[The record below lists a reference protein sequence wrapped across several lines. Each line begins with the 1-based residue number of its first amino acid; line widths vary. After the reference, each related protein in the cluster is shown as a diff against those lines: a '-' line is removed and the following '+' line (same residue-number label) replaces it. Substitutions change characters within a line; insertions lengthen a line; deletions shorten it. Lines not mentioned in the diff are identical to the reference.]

1 VNPGVPDFEQRLSA
15 FQTQLDPL
23 QHVPTGN
30 VPTEEQRLALLTEEC
45 AEIVRRWALTS
56 ERHAR
61 AVTRFEAH
69 LTEWNDAG
77 TRLQQDAA
85 QRIEQLENVIQ
96 HEWSELKQL
105 HGEPVR
111 QLSEH
116 ATSLTQVCIATANA
130 AQQGFERSEARL
142 AAIEG
147 ELNRRLGDLTREVH
161 AVVAELRA
169 AQESSLVRLPAPTPQ
184 AWPLEGVTRL
194 HHQLRTEDGT
204 SFTSAVEARP
214 LTTRAPHTPQP
225 EPVAGLLPEAALAL
239 KERIDSLERAM
250 SERAQSE
257 QARSEQVRSA
267 QARFEQAL
275 TNRDVSSKAAPE
287 AASPARRLALAGIA
301 GVVVVGAILAV
312 LAGQVREANARA
324 ERAEQ
329 AQVKASA
336 DAARQFETA
345 RQEFTRAQAE
355 ANVRAERAQTTTE
368 VLASPDL
375 VKFNLVG
382 RRALTGLSAL
392 VSWSATRGV
401 VFSGSQ
407 LPPAPAGS
415 TYQLWL
421 LTRSGAVSAG
431 TFSPDASG
439 AVTLAVRPPAGPR
452 PVIGSLVT
460 IETSEGRTSPIGQVA
475 FARPFVPP
483 APETVQ

>member
-15 FQTQLDPL
+15 FQKPLDPL
-23 QHVPTGN
+23 QPVPPGIT
-30 VPTEEQRLALLTEEC
+30 PSAEQRLALLTEEC

-85 QRIEQLENVIQ
+85 QRIEQLEKVIQ
-96 HEWSELKQL
+96 QEWNDLKQL
-105 HGEPVR
+105 HQDPVR

-116 ATSLTQVCIATANA
+116 ATSLAQVCIATANA

-161 AVVAELRA
+161 AVVAELRT
-169 AQESSLVRLPAPTPQ
+169 AQESSLARLPAPAPQ

-194 HHQLRTEDGT
+194 HQQLRTEDGT
-204 SFTSAVEARP
+204 PAPVPVDTRP
-214 LTTRAPHTPQP
+214 VTAPVPSP
-225 EPVAGLLPEAALAL
+225 PSPAPIALLPEAASAL
-239 KERIDSLERAM
+239 SERIDSLERAL
-250 SERAQSE
+250 SERASDRE
-257 QARSEQVRSA
+257 NGLKTTTERSSRSW
-267 QARFEQAL
+267 
-275 TNRDVSSKAAPE
+275 
-287 AASPARRLALAGIA
+287 RLAVAAFA
-301 GVVVVGAILAV
+301 GVIVIGAILAV
-312 LAGQVREANARA
+312 LAGQIRETTARA

-329 AQVKASA
+329 AQAQA
-336 DAARQFETA
+336 ATDAARQLETA
-345 RQEFTRAQAE
+345 RQDFARAQAE
-355 ANVRAERAQTTTE
+355 ANVRAERAQIATE

-375 VKFNLVG
+375 MRFALTG
-382 RRALTGLSAL
+382 RRRLAGLSAL
-392 VSWSATRGV
+392 VSWSPARGV

-407 LPPAPAGS
+407 LPPAAAGS

-431 TFSPDASG
+431 AFAPDAAG
-439 AVTLAVRPPAGPR
+439 AVTLATRPPAGPR
-452 PVIGSLVT
+452 PVIGALVT
-460 IETSEGRTSPIGQVA
+460 VETSDGRTSPIGEVA
-475 FARPFVPP
+475 FARPYVAP
-483 APETVQ
+483 APEPAQ

>member
-1 VNPGVPDFEQRLSA
+1 MNPGVPDFEQRLSA
-15 FQTQLDPL
+15 FQNQLDPL
-23 QHVPTGN
+23 PHVPTGN
-30 VPTEEQRLALLTEEC
+30 APTAEQRLALLTEEC

-77 TRLQQDAA
+77 SRLQQDAA
-85 QRIEQLENVIQ
+85 QRIEQLEKVIQ
-96 HEWSELKQL
+96 QEWSELKHL
-105 HGEPVR
+105 HEDPVR

-169 AQESSLVRLPAPTPQ
+169 AQESSIARLQAPTPQ

-194 HHQLRTEDGT
+194 HQQLRTED
-204 SFTSAVEARP
+204 SATVPSPAEARP
-214 LTTRAPHTPQP
+214 ATTRAPHPPPPQP
-225 EPVAGLLPEAALAL
+225 VVGLLPEAATAL
-239 KERIDSLERAM
+239 NERIDSLERAL
-250 SERAQSE
+250 SERALSE
-257 QARSEQVRSA
+257 RAARDTSTRTTAPPSRSW
-267 QARFEQAL
+267 
-275 TNRDVSSKAAPE
+275 
-287 AASPARRLALAGIA
+287 RLAVTGVA
-301 GVVVVGAILAV
+301 GVVIVGAILAV
-312 LAGQVREANARA
+312 LAGQIREANSRA

-329 AQVKASA
+329 AQVKAAA
-336 DAARQFETA
+336 DATRQFEAA

-355 ANVRAERAQTTTE
+355 ANERAERAQTTTE

-375 VKFNLVG
+375 VKFNLAG
-382 RRALTGLSAL
+382 RRALTGLTAL

-415 TYQLWL
+415 TYHLWL

-431 TFSPDASG
+431 TFAPDASG
-439 AVTLAVRPPAGPR
+439 AVTLAARPPAGPR

-460 IETSEGRTSPIGQVA
+460 IETSEGRTSPIGEVA

-483 APETVQ
+483 APAASEAPAP

>member
-1 VNPGVPDFEQRLSA
+1 MNPGVPDFEQRLSA
-15 FQTQLDPL
+15 FQTQLEPL
-23 QHVPTGN
+23 QHTPTGT
-30 VPTEEQRLALLTEEC
+30 VPATEQRLALLTEEC

-77 TRLQQDAA
+77 SRLQQDAA
-85 QRIEQLENVIQ
+85 QRIEQLEKVIQ
-96 HEWSELKQL
+96 HEWRELKQL
-105 HGEPVR
+105 HEDPVR

-161 AVVAELRA
+161 AVVAELRI
-169 AQESSLVRLPAPTPQ
+169 AQESSLARLPAPTPQ

-194 HHQLRTEDGT
+194 HQQLRTEEGT
-204 SFTSAVEARP
+204 TVPNAVETRP
-214 LTTRAPHTPQP
+214 VTAPVPLPQP
-225 EPVAGLLPEAALAL
+225 VPVAGLLPEAATAL
-239 KERIDSLERAM
+239 NERIDSLERAL
-250 SERAQSE
+250 SERATSE
-257 QARSEQVRSA
+257 RALSARDISARPTTGTPSRSW
-267 QARFEQAL
+267 
-275 TNRDVSSKAAPE
+275 
-287 AASPARRLALAGIA
+287 RLAAAGVA

-312 LAGQVREANARA
+312 LADQIREANARA

-329 AQVKASA
+329 AQVKATA
-336 DAARQFETA
+336 DATRQFEAA

-431 TFSPDASG
+431 TFAPDGSG
-439 AVTLAVRPPAGPR
+439 AVTLAARPPAGPR

-460 IETSEGRTSPIGQVA
+460 IETSDGRTSPIGEVA
-475 FARPFVPP
+475 FARPFVAP
-483 APETVQ
+483 APEAQAQ

>member
-1 VNPGVPDFEQRLSA
+1 MNPGVPDFEQRLSA

-23 QHVPTGN
+23 QPVPTGN
-30 VPTEEQRLALLTEEC
+30 VPTAEQRLALLTEEC

-77 TRLQQDAA
+77 SRLQQDAA
-85 QRIEQLENVIQ
+85 QRIDQLEKVIQ
-96 HEWSELKQL
+96 HEWSGLKQL
-105 HGEPVR
+105 HEDPVR

-169 AQESSLVRLPAPTPQ
+169 AQESSLARLPAPAPQ

-204 SFTSAVEARP
+204 TVPHPVETRP
-214 LTTRAPHTPQP
+214 VSTPAAHPPQP
-225 EPVAGLLPEAALAL
+225 TPVAGLLPEAATAL
-239 KERIDSLERAM
+239 NERIDSLERAL
-250 SERAQSE
+250 SERA
-257 QARSEQVRSA
+257 RSERALSAHDISARATSEPPSRSW
-267 QARFEQAL
+267 
-275 TNRDVSSKAAPE
+275 
-287 AASPARRLALAGIA
+287 RLALAGVA
-301 GVVVVGAILAV
+301 GVVVVGAILAM
-312 LAGQVREANARA
+312 LAGQIREANARA

-329 AQVKASA
+329 AQVKATA
-336 DAARQFETA
+336 DAARQFEAA

-355 ANVRAERAQTTTE
+355 ANVRTERAQTTTE

-375 VKFNLVG
+375 VKFNLAG

-401 VFSGSQ
+401 VFSGSH

-431 TFSPDASG
+431 TFAPDASG
-439 AVTLAVRPPAGPR
+439 AVTLAARPPAGPR

-460 IETSEGRTSPIGQVA
+460 IEASEGRTAPIGEVA
-475 FARPFVPP
+475 FARPFIAPP
-483 APETVQ
+483 PETLQ

>member
-1 VNPGVPDFEQRLSA
+1 MLRDDLISCAHGARVNPGVPDFEQRLSS

-23 QHVPTGN
+23 PHVPTGN
-30 VPTEEQRLALLTEEC
+30 VPPAEQRLALLTEEC

-77 TRLQQDAA
+77 ARLQQDAA
-85 QRIEQLENVIQ
+85 QRIEQLEKVIQ

-105 HGEPVR
+105 HEDPVR

-161 AVVAELRA
+161 AVVAELRT
-169 AQESSLVRLPAPTPQ
+169 AQETSLARLPAPPQQ

-194 HHQLRTEDGT
+194 HQQLRTEDGT
-204 SFTSAVEARP
+204 TAPIAIEAIAATAPAPSSPASAS
-214 LTTRAPHTPQP
+214 
-225 EPVAGLLPEAALAL
+225 VAGLLPQAASAL
-239 KERIDSLERAM
+239 NERIESLERAL
-250 SERAQSE
+250 SD
-257 QARSEQVRSA
+257 
-267 QARFEQAL
+267 
-275 TNRDVSSKAAPE
+275 RDTSIKAAPE
-287 AASPARRLALAGIA
+287 RTSRSWRLALAGLA
-301 GVVVVGAILAV
+301 AVVVLGAVLAI
-312 LAGQVREANARA
+312 LAGQVREATARA

-329 AQVKASA
+329 AQVKATA
-336 DAARQFETA
+336 EATRQFDAA

-355 ANVRAERAQTTTE
+355 ADVRAERAQITSE

-375 VKFNLVG
+375 VRFNLTG

-392 VSWSATRGV
+392 VSWSSARGV

-407 LPPAPAGS
+407 LPPAPSGS

-431 TFSPDASG
+431 TFTPDASG
-439 AVTLAVRPPAGPR
+439 SVTVATRPPAGPR

-460 IETSEGRTSPIGQVA
+460 IEASDGRTTPIGAVA
-475 FARPFVPP
+475 FARPFVVAADTP
-483 APETVQ
+483 AQ

>member
-1 VNPGVPDFEQRLSA
+1 VNPGVPDFEQRLST

-23 QHVPTGN
+23 PHVPAGN
-30 VPTEEQRLALLTEEC
+30 APPAEQRLALLTEEC

-69 LTEWNDAG
+69 LLEWNDAG
-77 TRLQQDAA
+77 ARLQQDAA
-85 QRIEQLENVIQ
+85 QRIDQLEKVIQ
-96 HEWSELKQL
+96 QEWSELKQL
-105 HGEPVR
+105 HEDPVR

-147 ELNRRLGDLTREVH
+147 ELNRRLGDLTREVQ
-161 AVVAELRA
+161 AVVAELRT
-169 AQESSLVRLPAPTPQ
+169 AQETSLARLPAPAQQ

-194 HHQLRTEDGT
+194 HHQLRTDDT
-204 SFTSAVEARP
+204 AAPVKVEARP
-214 LTTRAPHTPQP
+214 APTAVLSAPAP
-225 EPVAGLLPEAALAL
+225 ASVAGLLPEAAGAL
-239 KERIDSLERAM
+239 NERIELLERAV
-250 SERAQSE
+250 SERETSIKATTERTS
-257 QARSEQVRSA
+257 RSW
-267 QARFEQAL
+267 
-275 TNRDVSSKAAPE
+275 
-287 AASPARRLALAGIA
+287 RLAVAGMA
-301 GVVVVGAILAV
+301 GVVVVGAILAF
-312 LAGQVREANARA
+312 LAGQVREATARA

-336 DAARQFETA
+336 EAARQFDAA

-355 ANVRAERAQTTTE
+355 ANARAERAQITTE

-375 VKFNLVG
+375 VRFNLTG
-382 RRALTGLSAL
+382 RRGWTGLSAL
-392 VSWSATRGV
+392 VSWSAARGV

-407 LPPAPAGS
+407 LRPAPAGS

-431 TFSPDASG
+431 AVTPDLSG
-439 AVTLAVRPPAGPR
+439 DVTLATRPPAGPR
-452 PVIGSLVT
+452 PVFGALVT
-460 IETSEGRTSPIGQVA
+460 IESSDGRTSPIGEVA
-475 FARPFVPP
+475 FARPFIAAPP
-483 APETVQ
+483 ATPPAQ

>member
-15 FQTQLDPL
+15 FQTQPDPL
-23 QHVPTGN
+23 HVPTGN
-30 VPTEEQRLALLTEEC
+30 APTAEQRLALLTEEC

-85 QRIEQLENVIQ
+85 QRIDQLEKVIQ
-96 HEWSELKQL
+96 HEWSDLRQL
-105 HGEPVR
+105 HEDPVR

-169 AQESSLVRLPAPTPQ
+169 AQESSLARLPAPAPQ

-194 HHQLRTEDGT
+194 HHQLRTDEGT
-204 SFTSAVEARP
+204 TAPIAVD
-214 LTTRAPHTPQP
+214 TRAVTTPAP
-225 EPVAGLLPEAALAL
+225 TPPPAPVAGLLPEAATAL
-239 KERIDSLERAM
+239 KERIDSLERALSERT
-250 SERAQSE
+250 SERALSE
-257 QARSEQVRSA
+257 RALSARDTSRDA
-267 QARFEQAL
+267 ARES
-275 TNRDVSSKAAPE
+275 TSRTW
-287 AASPARRLALAGIA
+287 RLALAAVA
-301 GVVVVGAILAV
+301 GVIVVGTILAL
-312 LAGQVREANARA
+312 LAGQIREANARA

-329 AQVKASA
+329 AQVKATA
-336 DAARQFETA
+336 DAARQFEAA

-355 ANVRAERAQTTTE
+355 ANVRTDRAQTTSE

-431 TFSPDASG
+431 TFAPDASG
-439 AVTLAVRPPAGPR
+439 AVTLAARPPAGPR

-475 FARPFVPP
+475 FARPFVAP
-483 APETVQ
+483 APAAVQ